1 MVEPTLT
8 TIQRLHHTLYK
19 QNPDFSISLQPSAPK
34 IWRESTIADLPKA
47 PSFPS
52 RSPPPDA
59 MNNGKRRAPAAP
71 SPMNPPKK
79 AHPQEEEDEMDE
91 DVYLDETLVR
101 VHDEEEM
108 ILRDSQVFES
118 LAACLSR
125 WKRPPLSQAY
135 LSHSQAVGEF
145 RTSLWIVGF
154 FLSLIEF
161 DYIMML
167 LLLLLLFSF
176 PAAGN

>member
-1 MVEPTLT
+1 
-8 TIQRLHHTLYK
+8 
-19 QNPDFSISLQPSAPK
+19 
-34 IWRESTIADLPKA
+34 
-47 PSFPS
+47 
-52 RSPPPDA
+52 
-59 MNNGKRRAPAAP
+59 
-71 SPMNPPKK
+71 
-79 AHPQEEEDEMDE
+79 MDE

-145 RTSLWIVGF
+145 RTSLCIVGF

-161 DYIMML
+161 DYVM

>member
-1 MVEPTLT
+1 MVGPTNT

-19 QNPDFSISLQPSAPK
+19 LNPDFSLQLGAPK
-34 IWRESTIADLPKA
+34 IWRESTIVYLPKA
-47 PSFPS
+47 PPFPS

-91 DVYLDETLVR
+91 DVYLDETLLR
-101 VHDEEEM
+101 VHDEEEI

-135 LSHSQAVGEF
+135 LFHSQAVGEF
-145 RTSLWIVGF
+145 RTC
-154 FLSLIEF
+154 E
-161 DYIMML
+161 L
-167 LLLLLLFSF
+167 LVCSCV
-176 PAAGN
+176 